1 MDQKI
6 AKEDEFFHQQ
16 NQKLIEERRKKID
29 AKKTE
34 EDKEHRKNTHWMKCP
49 KCGHDM
55 EEVNIENILVDKCT
69 ECEGLFFDKD
79 EVDTLV
85 EVRGKSGFMGSVAR
99 IFK

>member
-6 AKEDEFFHQQ
+6 AKEDEFFHQH

-29 AKKTE
+29 AKRAE
-34 EDKEHRKNTHWMKCP
+34 EEKELRKNTHWMKCP

-69 ECEGLFFDKD
+69 ECEGLFFDRD
-79 EVDTLV
+79 EVDTLI
-85 EVRGKSGFMGSVAR
+85 EVRGK
-99 IFK
+99 